1 MTSLNRT
8 TPYENRYDPC
18 SHNMGVR
25 MDCKWTPIG
34 LQCMNASRDGWM
46 HMRMAICI
54 ILKTHLDAGGE
65 AEKFEHGV
73 HVDEG
78 LPHFTIY

>member
-18 SHNMGVR
+18 SHNIGVR
-25 MDCKWTPIG
+25 RV
-34 LQCMNASRDGWM
+34 QCMNASRDGWM